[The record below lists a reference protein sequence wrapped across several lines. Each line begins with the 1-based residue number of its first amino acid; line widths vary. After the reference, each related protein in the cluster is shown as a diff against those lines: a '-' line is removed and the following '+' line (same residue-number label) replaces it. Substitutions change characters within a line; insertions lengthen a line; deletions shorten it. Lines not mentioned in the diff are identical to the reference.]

1 MKNLKCPVIHILCVV
16 ASLFASS
23 YVPAFAEALP
33 WVTVEQNS
41 QKQTEAIKQDKINAQ
56 CDFSFF
62 TRNDNNEKYE
72 RETVSACIK
81 SAQAGDAES
90 QYILG
95 RAFHLG
101 KGIKKDVGKA
111 LFWYRKAAEQGYVNA
126 QHDLGVSCFY
136 GQGVAKNPEKAAFWW
151 QKSAEKDMRNHKTIL
166 VMSMKPGMELYATWK
181 RHLTGTEKVP

>member
-1 MKNLKCPVIHILCVV
+1 MKNLKFLVTQIFCVSAFIFV
-16 ASLFASS
+16 SS
-23 YVPAFAEALP
+23 HVSAFAEALP
-33 WVTVEQNS
+33 WVTVEQNG
-41 QKQTEAIKQDKINAQ
+41 QKQTEAIRQDKINAR

-72 RETVSACIK
+72 HETVSVCIK

-101 KGIKKDVGKA
+101 KGIKKDIEKA

-126 QHDLGVSCFY
+126 QHDLGLSYFY
-136 GQGVAKNPEKAAFWW
+136 GQGVAKNLEKAVFWW
-151 QKSAEKDMRNHKTIL
+151 QKQLNKDMRHHKTIS
-166 VMSMKPGMELYATWK
+166 VIFMKPGRELYAIWK